1 MGYLNSQYRSVA
13 PAQIEK
19 RGVLRHP
26 VALRRASIGRRA
38 AKSHDAEIIDVSI
51 YGCRIK
57 TGARFKPDDRI
68 GIAFEGHASISA
80 TAVWCKDGKIG
91 CRFDN
96 PLDRSLFRTLTL
108 VID

>member
-26 VALRRASIGRRA
+26 VALRRASIQRRA
-38 AKSHDAEIIDVSI
+38 AKSHGAELVDLSI
-51 YGCRIK
+51 YGCRIA
-57 TGARFKPDDRI
+57 TGTSFKSGDRI
-68 GIAFEGHASISA
+68 WIGFEGHDPIAA
-80 TAVWCKDGKIG
+80 TAIWCKDGKIG
-91 CRFDN
+91 CRFDD
-96 PLDRSLFRTLTL
+96 PLDKRLFRTLTL